1 MRELNSTEVQQ
12 VNGAT
17 IGLGLAIIGKVVN
30 SWGNAW
36 NNAWG
41 GCTPKP
47 PVCNLSR
54 RSANQNR
61 LNAINR
67 I

>member
-30 SWGNAW
+30 SWETRGIMPGAVARQNRRY
-36 NNAWG
+36 
-41 GCTPKP
+41 
-47 PVCNLSR
+47 VNLSR

>member
-17 IGLGLAIIGKVVN
+17 ISLGLAIIGKVIN

-41 GCTPKP
+41 DCTPKP
-47 PVCNLSR
+47 PVCKPEPPVCKPEPPKCD
-54 RSANQNR
+54 
-61 LNAINR
+61 
-67 I
+67 

>member
-36 NNAWG
+36 NNAWA
-41 GCTPKP
+41 
-47 PVCNLSR
+47 VAHQNRRYVNLSR

>member
-17 IGLGLAIIGKVVN
+17 IGPGLAIIGKVVN
-30 SWGNAW
+30 SWETRGIMP
-36 NNAWG
+36 WG

-47 PVCNLSR
+47 PVCKPEPPVCKPEPPKCD
-54 RSANQNR
+54 
-61 LNAINR
+61 
-67 I
+67 